1 MYALRLILGVT
12 FIAAQGAA
20 LTWAA
25 FAAPVHA
32 KAALEGG
39 KHVQVI
45 TRECAANAD
54 TKVFA
59 ETRNGAIEVRSWDKA
74 EVRITVTKTMQV
86 SSGGWALF
94 GGGKPFK
101 NDEEAAAYF
110 EKLKVEFADED
121 PAAVKVK
128 AVFPEYK
135 RNIHLSVSYIID
147 APAAATLGLETE
159 NGEITLRRR
168 ATGVRI

>member
-1 MYALRLILGVT
+1 MYALRLILGIT

-59 ETRNGAIEVRSWDKA
+59 VTRNGAIEVRSWDKA
-74 EVRITVTKTMQV
+74 EVRITVTKTMAV
-86 SSGGWALF
+86 T
-94 GGGKPFK
+94 GGKPFK
-101 NDEEAAAYF
+101 NDGEAAAYF
-110 EKLKVEFADED
+110 EKLKIEFADED

-159 NGEITLRRR
+159 NGEITLRRG